1 MAPAPAVP
9 SPMNEDQVHS
19 FHSGRVSGCVTLQAL
34 KAASSTCSR
43 NSPVRMA
50 SATSPIC
57 TIRVFVIVLLPEE
70 VGRPGGTRTPNMRF
84 WRPPLYHWSYWPS
97 YAPPIRA
104 PPGRRQSRRPPHAS
118 RIRDRRRRGRSGRPP
133 SLGLLVVGVLAAPR
147 AELRLDQLVGHGPLV
162 LRRGVVPLLAHVA
175 LERDDRPVHRLTLR
189 RLEPTTRIELVT
201 SSLPRTCSTN

>member
-104 PPGRRQSRRPPHAS
+104 PPGR
-118 RIRDRRRRGRSGRPP
+118 GRSGRPP